1 MIFFFIKINN
11 KIYQNQND
19 DKKNFSRN
27 DCVDC
32 INTSLGL
39 AIEINSHI
47 FFLFRS
53 QHWKSPFQSS
63 SHTGSEY
70 PYIYECFTRYVPAN
84 IKLECLVNKF
94 RGSCKHFWK
103 VGKWMYAC
111 VAHGCGFGLSTKFS
125 SCVAEREFPCYIAIN
140 WRNFAHS
147 RWSFWIES
155 I

>member
-1 MIFFFIKINN
+1 MIFLFIKINN

-47 FFLFRS
+47 FFYFEVNAGNLRS
-53 QHWKSPFQSS
+53 NHHRTPAANI
-63 SHTGSEY
+63 H
-70 PYIYECFTRYVPAN
+70 IYECFTRYVPAN
-84 IKLECLVNKF
+84 IKLKCLVNKF

-103 VGKWMYAC
+103 VEKWMYAC

-147 RWSFWIES
+147 RWSFCIES